1 MNKSISKIL
10 IYWRIKWKIKQL
22 VLIINFINQ
31 LLNSKWDIIKMK
43 NDHSSIQKLRYH
55 NFTNFNQK
63 NFFVIKTNKKKQ
75 LY

>member
-1 MNKSISKIL
+1 
-10 IYWRIKWKIKQL
+10 
-22 VLIINFINQ
+22 
-31 LLNSKWDIIKMK
+31 MK